1 MGSAQ
6 DQGSR
11 GRRWLTASL
20 GTTVNALF
28 ERDPASRSA
37 SYFARGAVGINR
49 PASLPTEAALS
60 LSASLPELDM
70 DGWEKVGDG
79 FPSSPARASRRPSRS
94 CRRPAV
100 SAWPRACCAPAATRS
115 MT

>member
-28 ERDPASRSA
+28 ERDPASKSA

-60 LSASLPELDM
+60 SSASLPELDM

-79 FPSSPARASRRPSRS
+79 FSVQPGRQAGA
-94 CRRPAV
+94 AD
-100 SAWPRACCAPAATRS
+100 PAAARPRQPGHGRVAHQRLHAQ
-115 MT
+115 